1 MAQHAISVEA
11 LQYLESQ
18 TDAKGRR
25 LEVIKMPLPPPLHIS
40 KEESA
45 GVAKVDGSAP
55 REVRPSVV
63 WHVSQVLCRRL
74 PMFGSTLAC
83 LGPAGQAVHQHTQC
97 SWDMQE
103 RSCCLMRIL

>member
-1 MAQHAISVEA
+1 MQHAISAEA

-40 KEESA
+40 EEESA

-55 REVRPSVV
+55 REVRPAACAS
-63 WHVSQVLCRRL
+63 CL
-74 PMFGSTLAC
+74 PNHLQMVAHSGRIWLKPSRSGGASL
-83 LGPAGQAVHQHTQC
+83 QA
-97 SWDMQE
+97 M
-103 RSCCLMRIL
+103 